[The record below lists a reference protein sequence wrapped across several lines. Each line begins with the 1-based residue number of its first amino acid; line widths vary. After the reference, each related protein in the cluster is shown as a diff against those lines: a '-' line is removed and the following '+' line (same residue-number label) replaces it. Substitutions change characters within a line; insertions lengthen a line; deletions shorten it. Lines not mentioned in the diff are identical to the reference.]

1 MTARTPPLV
10 ETSRPSDE
18 GSAALELAT
27 LLKNFRVAAGL
38 SQQMLADKALVSVQ
52 AVSAL
57 ERGYRKVP
65 YPKTL
70 ERLCDAL
77 GLPPE
82 ARAALEE
89 SARHARGQRLQEQE
103 EPPPSHNLPRQL
115 TSFLG
120 RDDVVKEVTALVKSA
135 PLVSVVG
142 TGGVGKTRVSIEV
155 ANQLLG
161 DFPGGVWFVELAP
174 LADPDL
180 VAHALGSALGVQ
192 ESPRTPLLNTLLA
205 YLSSKQILIVLD
217 NCEHVI
223 DQTRRVVGSLLREC
237 PKVKFLTTTRE
248 PLKVM
253 GERVYRL
260 PSLAVPEG
268 KNVAPEDAIKF
279 GAVALF
285 VDRVRAADARF
296 NITGENVGPIVDI
309 CRRLDGLPLAIELA
323 AARATVLSP
332 WQIAERLG
340 GIFELLLPNDQ
351 AARPRHRTMCAVIE
365 WSYVLLSTQARL
377 LFDRLAIFASSFS
390 LDTATAVCAGGH
402 LASDDVLELL
412 SSLIGQSMI
421 MADFSRG
428 DARYHMLE
436 ATRQYAMER
445 LIERGERETISQRHA
460 VSCLRVAQRLDR
472 DWYGADER
480 TWFRDAAAELDN
492 CRAALEWSLSER
504 RDVLTGCLIAGSLDR
519 VWYSLAPVEGR
530 NWVRIALSSRGDA
543 VSPATRRLLNIAD
556 AELCSALGEYAPS
569 YAAALRALELRDPP
583 DEMQLA
589 RARQA
594 AGSALGALGR
604 TEEAQAL
611 LEEALEDARRLDN
624 RRLQALALGDLGT
637 VRSWCG
643 DVEGARRFYDEAL
656 TYYVALNLERP
667 AASIAGNL
675 AEIEFASGD
684 VEMALNRAE
693 EARAGHEAWHN
704 RRSVAIDLLNM
715 TAYLVAMDCFED
727 ARAHAAEALEVA
739 REVKTTVFTALILQ
753 HFAAVGALYHY
764 PEKRRLKANRER
776 AAMLL
781 GFVDAR
787 ITALEAR
794 REFTEQQEYDRV
806 TKALREEL
814 AERLEAAMALGAEWT
829 EDEAVSVALEL

>member
-135 PLVSVVG
+135 PLVSIVG

-268 KNVAPEDAIKF
+268 KNVAPEEAIKF

-351 AARPRHRTMCAVIE
+351 AAPPRHRTMRAVIE

-402 LASDDVLELL
+402 LAGDDVLELL

-530 NWVRIALSSRGDA
+530 NWVRIALSSLGDA

-569 YAAALRALELRDPP
+569 YAAAQRALELRDPP

-787 ITALEAR
+787 ITVLEAR

-814 AERLEAAMALGAEWT
+814 GERLEAAMALGAEWT

>member
-1 MTARTPPLV
+1 MAARTPPLV

-18 GSAALELAT
+18 RSAALELAT
-27 LLKNFRVAAGL
+27 LLKTYRVQAGL

-77 GLPPE
+77 ALPAE

-89 SARHARGQRLQEQE
+89 SARYARGQRLQEQE
-103 EPPPSHNLPRQL
+103 GPPPSHNLPRQL

-135 PLVSVVG
+135 PLVSIVG

-205 YLSSKQILIVLD
+205 YLANKQTLIVLD

-237 PKVKFLTTTRE
+237 PKVKFLTTSRE
-248 PLKVM
+248 PLNVM

-268 KNVAPEDAIKF
+268 KNVAPEEAMKF

-296 NITGENVGPIVDI
+296 NLTAENVGPIVDI

-351 AARPRHRTMCAVIE
+351 AAPPRHRTMRAVIE

-390 LDTATAVCAGGH
+390 LETATTVCADGH
-402 LASDDVLELL
+402 LAGDDILELL
-412 SSLIGQSMI
+412 
-421 MADFSRG
+421 
-428 DARYHMLE
+428 
-436 ATRQYAMER
+436 
-445 LIERGERETISQRHA
+445 
-460 VSCLRVAQRLDR
+460 
-472 DWYGADER
+472 
-480 TWFRDAAAELDN
+480 
-492 CRAALEWSLSER
+492 
-504 RDVLTGCLIAGSLDR
+504 
-519 VWYSLAPVEGR
+519 
-530 NWVRIALSSRGDA
+530 
-543 VSPATRRLLNIAD
+543 
-556 AELCSALGEYAPS
+556 
-569 YAAALRALELRDPP
+569 
-583 DEMQLA
+583 
-589 RARQA
+589 
-594 AGSALGALGR
+594 
-604 TEEAQAL
+604 
-611 LEEALEDARRLDN
+611 
-624 RRLQALALGDLGT
+624 
-637 VRSWCG
+637 
-643 DVEGARRFYDEAL
+643 
-656 TYYVALNLERP
+656 
-667 AASIAGNL
+667 
-675 AEIEFASGD
+675 
-684 VEMALNRAE
+684 
-693 EARAGHEAWHN
+693 
-704 RRSVAIDLLNM
+704 
-715 TAYLVAMDCFED
+715 
-727 ARAHAAEALEVA
+727 
-739 REVKTTVFTALILQ
+739 
-753 HFAAVGALYHY
+753 
-764 PEKRRLKANRER
+764 
-776 AAMLL
+776 
-781 GFVDAR
+781 
-787 ITALEAR
+787 
-794 REFTEQQEYDRV
+794 
-806 TKALREEL
+806 
-814 AERLEAAMALGAEWT
+814 
-829 EDEAVSVALEL
+829 